1 MATKV
6 WTWGESSMTSRRG
19 SLDTFSQSGTAA
31 STTAIPAGSVITA
44 ASLVVTLTTNPTSGN
59 YAYIGSTTDGEGVK
73 MAVTSST
80 GARTVD
86 VLSMLSGF
94 NSHFKQVNNKWV
106 NDTSLGSATLKMN
119 WKCSASTTKTSV
131 VWSSIKLTLTYT
143 AGSAP
148 SAPTNFTISDGSVNP
163 SGKSTLNWSGAA
175 VGGGGN
181 TITSYLIRY
190 KEFKGSDG
198 SEVTDG
204 WTDLATVT
212 STSTSGSKSVTAS
225 ATRGNYRQY
234 VIYAKSAYA
243 TSSASTPR
251 PTLTATLAAPGTP
264 TSSAAYVLSGG
275 SATISW
281 TASTNAKGYQLAYSS
296 DSGSTWTD
304 WGTTTSTSKSI
315 GVSSANTIRVRVR
328 AYNNITDYSA
338 WATSGTIITRYTNG
352 ACTISLSPNGWT
364 TATAATL
371 TVTRTDGTN
380 NAKSNY
386 TVQQSTDNSTW
397 SNLAANQSGGTYAIS
412 TSNTKYY
419 YRVVAPF
426 ARNTVTTS
434 SVNVQKYTN
443 GTAAMSG
450 SSSATTTA
458 SQNFTLSWTATAGTN
473 NAISSQKIQRSTDN
487 STWTDAYTGLATTA
501 RSYTVSGPTASST
514 IYYYRVVV
522 TFAHNTVITG
532 TYQRIYYV
540 ALAAPTATISKT
552 STTTVGDSLTLTW
565 TKPANQT
572 NNTLQSFTI
581 QYYDTA
587 WTNLTAGVSASTLTH
602 TVTGPA
608 SGKTRYWRVVA
619 VGQRSNT
626 NSNQVSCIHY
636 TNGTW
641 SDPGITIDAT
651 KLTVGSTTTLRWN
664 AATGG
669 ANNALNNYSV
679 LYKDGS
685 GSWTAYGSN
694 TTSTTMT
701 VAAPAAGV
709 TRAYTVLANFA
720 RATNGTTQS
729 ASVTAYAA
737 PGAPTTITVPA
748 KCYASTSYTV
758 SWSGATGADHYESQT
773 CRTTNGTWGSW
784 SASTNRM
791 SASFTDSWGSLPIG
805 QKGKYR
811 IRTINGADTASAW
824 KESAEIVKEDT
835 APTTPGRPSASP
847 ANFASGNI
855 TLTWTASTDVDGN
868 LSGYSIEYATRTNSS
883 ASWSN
888 WGTLASSST
897 NSYTHAWTQRTVGY
911 QIKYRVRAKD
921 TADVYSSYSS
931 ESAEV
936 TVINT
941 APTAPGTPNV
951 NPIKYF
957 DGSITLTWTA
967 STDINNNLSG
977 YEISYATRTDNSASW
992 SSWAVLTTTAS
1003 TSYSHA
1009 WNETTIGKQIKY
1021 RVRAYDA
1028 LSAYSSYSSDSAIAT
1043 VTSGIPTTP
1052 GKPISN
1058 IAVYASGNIDLT
1070 WTPSED
1076 PNHDLVGYTVEYSI
1090 RLYEQISW
1098 SDWSLA
1104 GTSETASYSWDW
1116 SDGVGL
1122 SEVKFRVYARDAE
1135 GNTSGYS
1142 EESDT
1147 VLHEIV
1153 DPILWPKNSS
1163 VTHKHNPFIRF
1174 MARFEVPSRVY
1185 ISRDGIAWTMCT
1197 RLTED
1202 IDHVYQEEVPAGVH
1216 VVFFICPIELGTTS
1230 SDGFYLRI
1238 GDDDEIGYHDLH
1250 YEPFNY
1256 AREIESGSVIADANI
1271 SHRDELYQMLG
1282 YVNSARQYY
1291 GLPAI
1296 SFSDPVG
1303 YFATWRNNVCQ
1314 LQNGVEEADSVLMT
1328 AMGIDHPYEPR
1339 DFESLPQWPDSYEFN
1354 LIRTQLQIVDGDS

>member
-1 MATKV
+1 MATKI
-6 WTWGESSMTSRRG
+6 WTWGESSMTSRSG
-19 SLDTFSQSGTAA
+19 SLATFSQAGTAA
-31 STTAIPAGSVITA
+31 SSTAIPAGSVITA
-44 ASLVVTLTTNPTSGN
+44 ASLVVALTTNPTSGS

-73 MAVTSST
+73 MTVTGST
-80 GARTVD
+80 GERTVD
-86 VLSMLSGF
+86 VLNMLSGF
-94 NSHFKQVNNKWV
+94 NSHFKKVNNKWV

-119 WKCSASTTKTSV
+119 WKCSASTTQTSV

-143 AGSAP
+143 AGT
-148 SAPTNFTISDGSVNP
+148 APTPPTSFTISDASVSP
-163 SGKSTLNWSGAA
+163 SGTSTLSWSGAA
-175 VGGGGN
+175 AGGGGN
-181 TITSYLIRY
+181 TITGYLIRY

-204 WTDLATVT
+204 WTDLATIT

-234 VIYAKSAYA
+234 VIYTKSAYA

-251 PTLTATLAAPGTP
+251 PALTATLAAPGTP
-264 TSSAAYVLSGG
+264 TSSAAYVLSGS

-304 WGTTTSTSKSI
+304 WGTTTSTSKSMT
-315 GVSSANTIRVRVR
+315 VSSANTIRVRVR

-386 TVQQSTDNSTW
+386 TVQRSTDNATW
-397 SNLAANQSGGTYAIS
+397 SNLATNQSGGTYAIS
-412 TSNTKYY
+412 TSSTKYY

-426 ARNTVTTS
+426 AHNTVTTS
-434 SVNVQKYTN
+434 SVNVQQYTN
-443 GTAAMSG
+443 GTASISG
-450 SSSATTTA
+450 SSSATATA

-487 STWTDAYTGLATTA
+487 STWTDVYTGLATTA
-501 RSYTVSGPTASST
+501 RSYTVSGPTTSST
-514 IYYYRVVV
+514 TYYYRVVV
-522 TFAHNTVITG
+522 TFAHNTVTTG

-552 STTTVGDSLTLTW
+552 STTTVSDSLTLTW

-587 WTNLTAGVSASTLTH
+587 WTNLATGVSASTLTY

-608 SGKTRYWRVVA
+608 SGKTRYWRVIA
-619 VGQRSNT
+619 VGQR
-626 NSNQVSCIHY
+626 NSANSASVSCIHY

-641 SDPGITIDAT
+641 TSPGITIDDA
-651 KLTVGSTTTLRWN
+651 KLTVGSSTTLRWN

-669 ANNALNNYSV
+669 INNALSNYSV
-679 LYKDGS
+679 RYKDGS

-694 TTSTTMT
+694 TTNTTMT

-709 TRAYTVLANFA
+709 TRSYTVLANFA
-720 RATNGTTQS
+720 RATSGTTQS

-737 PGAPTTITVPA
+737 PGAPTSVLAPA
-748 KCYASTSYTV
+748 KCYANTSYTV
-758 SWSGATGADHYESQT
+758 SWSGATGADHYESQF

-784 SASTNRM
+784 SASTNRTGT
-791 SASFTDSWGSLPIG
+791 SFTDAWASLPVG

-811 IRTINGADTASAW
+811 IRTINGAGTASAW
-824 KESAEIVKEDT
+824 KESGEIVKEDT
-835 APTTPGRPSASP
+835 APTAPGKPSVSP
-847 ANFASGNI
+847 VSFASGNI
-855 TLTWTASTDVDGN
+855 ALTWTASTDVDGN
-868 LSGYSIEYATRTNSS
+868 LTGYSVEYATRVNNS

-888 WGTLASSST
+888 WGVLASTTT
-897 NSYTHAWTQRTVGY
+897 NSYTHAWSQRTVGY

-921 TADVYSSYSS
+921 GADVYSSYSA

-936 TVINT
+936 TVVNT
-941 APTAPGTPNV
+941 APSAPGKPSV
-951 NPIKYF
+951 NPVKYF
-957 DGSITLTWTA
+957 DGSIALTWTA

-977 YEISYATRTDNSASW
+977 YEISCATRTDSSASW
-992 SSWAVLTTTAS
+992 DNWSVLATTAS

-1009 WNETTIGKQIKY
+1009 WNEQTIGKQIKY
-1021 RVRAYDA
+1021 RIRAYDA
-1028 LSAYSSYSSDSAIAT
+1028 LNAYSSYSTDSDVAT
-1043 VTSGIPTTP
+1043 VTSGVPTTP
-1052 GKPISN
+1052 GKPIPN
-1058 IAVYASGNIDLT
+1058 VTVYTSGNIDLT

-1090 RLYEQISW
+1090 KLYGQDSW
-1098 SDWSLA
+1098 SDWNLA
-1104 GTSETASYSWDW
+1104 GTSETANYSWDW

-1122 SEVKFRVYARDAE
+1122 SEVKFHVYARDAE
-1135 GNTSGYS
+1135 HNTSGYS

-1153 DPILWPKNSS
+1153 DPILWPKNGN
-1163 VTHKHNPFIRF
+1163 VTHKHNPIIRF
-1174 MARFEVPSRVY
+1174 MARFEAPSRVY
-1185 ISRDGIAWTMCT
+1185 ISRDRTAWTMCT
-1197 RLTED
+1197 NLIED
-1202 IDHVYQEEVPAGVH
+1202 ADHIYPEEVPAGIH
-1216 VVFFICPIELGTTS
+1216 VVFFVSPIEPGTTS
-1230 SDGFYLRI
+1230 NDGFYLRL
-1238 GDDDEIGYHDLH
+1238 GDDHEIGYHDLH

-1256 AREIESGSVIADANI
+1256 AREIESGSVIADENI

-1291 GLPAI
+1291 GLPTI
-1296 SFSDPVG
+1296 TFSDPVG

-1314 LQNGVEEADSVLMT
+1314 LQNGVSEATSVLMS
-1328 AMGIDHPYEPR
+1328 AMGADQPYDPR
-1339 DFESLPQWPDSYEFN
+1339 DPESLPQWPDSYEFN
-1354 LIRTQLQIVDGDS
+1354 LIRTQLQIVDGDE